1 MNFLSLLGGLAVPC
15 IVCFVI
21 GLVLLIVEM
30 FIPGFG
36 VCGTLGILAFLAVI
50 VMQFMANSLA
60 AAMIVTAIMLLLLT
74 LMILLCLH
82 SFQRGLLSRS
92 PIVNHQ
98 SIEKQ
103 LPTDTSLVDK
113 TGVALTTLRPTGLA
127 EIEDRRLNV
136 ETAGEFIPAGTPIR
150 VVQEGPLR
158 ILVQEQ
164 A

>member
-1 MNFLSLLGGLAVPC
+1 M
-15 IVCFVI
+15 
-21 GLVLLIVEM
+21 LLIVEM

-113 TGVALTTLRPTGLA
+113 TGVALTALRPTGLA

-150 VVQEGPLR
+150 VVQESPLR

>member
-60 AAMIVTAIMLLLLT
+60 AAMIVTAIMLLLT

-113 TGVALTTLRPTGLA
+113 TGVALTALRPTGLA

-150 VVQEGPLR
+150 VVQESPLR

>member
-15 IVCFVI
+15 IVCFVF

-36 VCGTLGILAFLAVI
+36 VCGALGILAFLAVI

-113 TGVALTTLRPTGLA
+113 TGVALTALRPTGLA

-150 VVQEGPLR
+150 VVQESPLR

>member
-82 SFQRGLLSRS
+82 SRS

-113 TGVALTTLRPTGLA
+113 TGVALTALRPTGLA

-150 VVQEGPLR
+150 VVQESPLR

>member
-21 GLVLLIVEM
+21 GLVLRIVEM

-113 TGVALTTLRPTGLA
+113 TGVALTALRPTGLA

-150 VVQEGPLR
+150 VVQESPLR

>member
-60 AAMIVTAIMLLLLT
+60 TAMIVTAIMLLLLT

-113 TGVALTTLRPTGLA
+113 TGVALTALRPTGLA

-150 VVQEGPLR
+150 VVQESPLR